1 MICPCDTGK
10 PYEECCKPLHEGTLA
25 TNPLALMRSRYS
37 AFALSLVP
45 YLNRT
50 QTVEP
55 IDALDSSRWT
65 RLLIH
70 DAEDSWVRFSARWE
84 ANGQF
89 GTLSEHSLFEQRN
102 GHWLYIH
109 GEQLAMPELSL
120 PTRNAD
126 CWCASGK
133 KYKRCHG

>member
-10 PYEECCKPLHEGTLA
+10 PYDACCKPLHEGVFA
-25 TNPLALMRSRYS
+25 ANPLALMRSRYS
-37 AFALSLVP
+37 AFALSLLS

-50 QTVEP
+50 QTVAT
-55 IDALDSSRWT
+55 IDELDNSRWN

-70 DAEDSWVRFSARWE
+70 GHGDNWVRFSARWE

-89 GTLSEHSLFEQRN
+89 GTLSEHSLFEQRD
-102 GHWLYIH
+102 GQWLYIQ
-109 GEQLAMPELSL
+109 GDQLEISELSL
-120 PTRNAD
+120 PARNAT
-126 CWCASGK
+126 CWCASRK

>member
-10 PYEECCKPLHEGTLA
+10 PYQACCKPLHEGTLA
-25 TNPLALMRSRYS
+25 ASPLALMRSRFS
-37 AFALSLVP
+37 AFALNLIP
-45 YLNRT
+45 YLNST

-55 IDALDSSRWT
+55 IDTLDSSRWT

-70 DAEDSWVRFSARWE
+70 GAGDNWVRFSARWE
-84 ANGQF
+84 ASGQF

-102 GHWLYIH
+102 DQWLYTQ
-109 GEQLAMPELSL
+109 GEQLEMPELSL
-120 PTRNAD
+120 PTRNAN

-133 KYKRCHG
+133 KFKRCHG